1 MGSVDYFN
9 EIAQS
14 WNVIRSEYFDE
25 RLKYKVLSK
34 VNIKDKVVADLGCG
48 TGFLSLALALDASI
62 VFSIDQSVNM
72 LIETRKLM
80 ETKKFDNVYPIKS
93 SIDNLALFD
102 ESVDVVFI
110 NMALHH
116 VKDAKKAI
124 EEMFRIIKKDG
135 ALIISDVQEHNGE
148 WAKTEMFDEW
158 LGFSNNQM
166 EEWLKSAGFN
176 TVNIENTDLL
186 CKGYSSK
193 GEFTQ
198 TGIFIAV
205 ANKGGLNSEIYK

>member
-1 MGSVDYFN
+1 MGSLDYFN
-9 EIAQS
+9 EIAKS
-14 WNVIRSEYFDE
+14 WNVIRSEYFEE

-34 VNIKDKVVADLGCG
+34 VSIKDKVVADLGCG

-72 LIETRKLM
+72 LMESRKLM
-80 ETKKFDNVYPIKS
+80 ETKKFNNVYSIKS
-93 SIDNLALFD
+93 DLENLALFD

-124 EEMFRIIKKDG
+124 EEMHRIIKKDG
-135 ALIISDVQEHNGE
+135 TLIISDVQEHKGE
-148 WAKTEMFDEW
+148 WSRTEMFDEW
-158 LGFSNNQM
+158 LGFSNSQIQ
-166 EEWLKSAGFN
+166 EWLTEAGFN
-176 TVNIENTDLL
+176 SVNIENTDLK

-193 GEFTQ
+193 GEYTE
-198 TGIFIAV
+198 TGIFIAT
-205 ANKGGLNSEIYK
+205 ANKGGLNYEI

>member
-1 MGSVDYFN
+1 MSSLDYFN
-9 EIAQS
+9 EIAKS
-14 WNVIRSEYFDE
+14 WNVIRSEYFEE
-25 RLKYKVLSK
+25 RLKYEILSK
-34 VNIKDKVVADLGCG
+34 VNVKDKVVADLGCG

-72 LIETRKLM
+72 LKESKKLVDS
-80 ETKKFDNVYPIKS
+80 KKLNNVYPIKS
-93 SIDNLALFD
+93 DLDNLVLFD
-102 ESVDVVFI
+102 ESVDVAFI

-124 EEMFRIIKKDG
+124 GEMHRIIKKDG
-135 ALIISDVQEHNGE
+135 TLIISDVLEHNGQ
-148 WAKTEMFDEW
+148 WAKEEMFDEW

-166 EEWLKSAGFN
+166 EQWLVDAGFDE
-176 TVNIENTDLL
+176 VNIENTNLK

-193 GEFTQ
+193 GEFTE

-205 ANKGGLNSEIYK
+205 ANKGGLNYEI

>member
-72 LIETRKLM
+72 LVETRKLM

-93 SIDNLALFD
+93 SINNLALFD

-135 ALIISDVQEHNGE
+135 TLIISDVQEHSGE

-166 EEWLKSAGFN
+166 EEWLTSAGFN
-176 TVNIENTDLL
+176 LVNIENTDLL

-205 ANKGGLNSEIYK
+205 ANKGGLNSEVYK

>member
-1 MGSVDYFN
+1 MSSLDYFN
-9 EIAQS
+9 EIAES
-14 WNVIRSEYFDE
+14 WNVIRSEYFEE

-34 VNIKDKVVADLGCG
+34 TSIKDKVVADLGCG

-62 VFSIDQSVNM
+62 VFCIDQSVNM
-72 LIETRKLM
+72 LKESRKLM
-80 ETKKFDNVYPIKS
+80 ESKKFDNVYPIKA
-93 SIDNLALFD
+93 SIDNLVLFD

-124 EEMFRIIKKDG
+124 DEMFRIIKKDG
-135 ALIISDVQEHNGE
+135 TLIISDVEEHNGE
-148 WAKTEMFDEW
+148 WARVEMFDEW
-158 LGFSNNQM
+158 LGFSNDQIK
-166 EEWLKSAGFN
+166 EWLTDAGFN
-176 TVNIENTDLL
+176 NVSIENTDLK

-193 GEFTQ
+193 GEFTE

-205 ANKGGLNSEIYK
+205 ANKGGINYEI

>member
-93 SIDNLALFD
+93 SIDNLALVD

-135 ALIISDVQEHNGE
+135 TLIISDVQEHNGE
-148 WAKTEMFDEW
+148 WAKAEMFDEW

-166 EEWLKSAGFN
+166 EEWVTSAGFN
-176 TVNIENTDLL
+176 LVNIENTDLL

>member
-1 MGSVDYFN
+1 MSSLDYFN
-9 EIAQS
+9 EIAES
-14 WNVIRSEYFDE
+14 WNVVRSEYFDE

-72 LIETRKLM
+72 LVETRKLM
-80 ETKKFDNVYPIKS
+80 ESKKFDNVYPIKS
-93 SIDNLALFD
+93 SIDNLVLFD

-116 VKDAKKAI
+116 IKDAKKAI
-124 EEMFRIIKKDG
+124 DEMYRIIKKDG
-135 ALIISDVQEHNGE
+135 TLIISDVQEHNGE
-148 WAKTEMFDEW
+148 WAKEEMFDEW

-166 EEWLKSAGFN
+166 REWLMDAGFN
-176 TVNIENTDLL
+176 LVDIENTDLS
-186 CKGYSSK
+186 CKGYSSM
-193 GEFTQ
+193 GEYTQ

-205 ANKGGLNSEIYK
+205 ANKGGINYEI

>member
-1 MGSVDYFN
+1 MSSLDYFN
-9 EIAQS
+9 EIAKS
-14 WNVIRSEYFDE
+14 WNVIRSEYFEE

-34 VNIKDKVVADLGCG
+34 VSIKDKVVADLGCG

-72 LIETRKLM
+72 LRESRKLM
-80 ETKKFDNVYPIKS
+80 DSKKFNNVYPIIS
-93 SIDNLALFD
+93 SIDNLVLFD
-102 ESVDVVFI
+102 ESVDVIFI

-124 EEMFRIIKKDG
+124 EEMYRVIKKDG
-135 ALIISDVQEHNGE
+135 TLIISDVQEHNGQ
-148 WAKTEMFDEW
+148 WAKEEMFDEW
-158 LGFSNNQM
+158 LGFSNNQIK
-166 EEWLKSAGFN
+166 EWLTDAGFN
-176 TVNIENTDLL
+176 TVNIENTDLK

-193 GEFTQ
+193 GEYTE

-205 ANKGGLNSEIYK
+205 ANKGGLNYEI